1 MSKLLIDIRNEIE
14 ALLKNTYNFKR
25 AKIGSDGSEGDNDFL
40 LKISIKK
47 CAADEKRILKEV
59 LQKVYPEDED
69 KIKWEN
75 QDKLIIKQDKIHYS
89 DVHKIHPELAKIWVK
104 KYSTSHYL
112 FWRKYDFY
120 NLFNGKH
127 KRARVHILSNKPT
140 FGKSVLDSL
149 LATKDEY
156 LINAVLQ
163 DLRIS
168 DLRSIFDDTSLF
180 FKFRD
185 NPSFIFYLVSAIL
198 AVATIILIP
207 FLGFTTPT
215 ILAVSAALIS
225 AVPIFLYNTIR
236 IYKEEKFIK
245 KCLPYLL
252 DKEDDDED
260 YGLGVTG
267 NREYRKKWHKD
278 VLSSY
283 YPKLVPNV
291 NIAPPATNSNTSPI
305 VNQYALY
312 KQCDNAPKQEESN
325 LTVVASNNNEISIT
339 DSLSDDKTHKLK

>member
-1 MSKLLIDIRNEIE
+1 MPKSLIDIRNEIE
-14 ALLKNTYNFKR
+14 ALLKDTYRFESAN
-25 AKIGSDGSEGDNDFL
+25 IGSAGVEGKNNFL

-47 CAADEKRILKEV
+47 CTDDEKLILKEI
-59 LQKVYPEDED
+59 LQKVYPEDGD

-75 QDKLIIKQDKIHYS
+75 QNKLIIKQDKIHYS

-185 NPSFIFYLVSAIL
+185 NPSFIFYLVSAVL
-198 AVATIILIP
+198 VVATIISIP
-207 FLGFTTPT
+207 FLGFTIPT
-215 ILAVSAALIS
+215 ILAVSAAMIS

-236 IYKEEKFIK
+236 IYKEEKFIE

-260 YGLGVTG
+260 YGFGVTG
-267 NREYRKKWHKD
+267 NREYRKEWHKD

-283 YPKLVPNV
+283 YPKLVSDV
-291 NIAPPATNSNTSPI
+291 NIAPPAANSDTCPI
-305 VNQYALY
+305 VNQYASY
-312 KQCDNAPKQEESN
+312 KQCDNTPKQEESS
-325 LTVVASNNNEISIT
+325 LTVVAGNNNEISIT
-339 DSLSDDKTHKLK
+339 DSLSNDKTPKLK

>member
-1 MSKLLIDIRNEIE
+1 MPKLLTDIRNEID
-14 ALLKNTYNFKR
+14 ALLKNTYNF
-25 AKIGSDGSEGDNDFL
+25 GSVRICSGGSEGKNNFSL
-40 LKISIKK
+40 EIIIKK
-47 CAADEKRILKEV
+47 CTDDEKRILKAV
-59 LQKVYPEDED
+59 LQKVYSEDGD

-75 QDKLIIKQDKIHYS
+75 QNELIIKQDKIHYS
-89 DVHKIHPELAKIWVK
+89 DVHKIHQELAKIWVE

-168 DLRSIFDDTSLF
+168 DLRSIFDDTSMF

-185 NPSFIFYLVSAIL
+185 NPSFIFYLVSAVL
-198 AVATIILIP
+198 VVATIISIP
-207 FLGFTTPT
+207 FLGFTIPT
-215 ILAVSAALIS
+215 ILSVSAAMIS

-236 IYKEEKFIK
+236 IYKEEKFIE

-260 YGLGVTG
+260 SGFGVTG
-267 NREYRKKWHKD
+267 NREYKKEWYED
-278 VLSSY
+278 VLRAY

-291 NIAPPATNSNTSPI
+291 NIAPPAANSNTCPV
-305 VNQYALY
+305 VNQYASY
-312 KQCDNAPKQEESN
+312 QQCDNTPKQEESN
-325 LTVVASNNNEISIT
+325 LIVVAGNNSEISIT
-339 DSLSDDKTHKLK
+339 DSLSDDKTPKLK